1 MSDELL
7 RTSGLNRFFG
17 GLHAVNDVTFSV
29 RRGQIKAI
37 IGPNGAGKT
46 TLFNLIAGTYRPTS
60 GEVYWRQRRITGAR
74 PHTVAR
80 MGIARTF
87 QNTRLFPHMT
97 VLENVMVGRH
107 PRTRCGFGAAMLC
120 LPHTW
125 FEERRIRRDAEATL
139 DLLGI
144 GQLAGET
151 AANLAFGKQRIVE
164 FARALATGPE
174 LLLLDEP
181 AAGLN
186 MRETDELSDLI
197 LSIGKRGVTCLVVE
211 HDMSLVMR
219 VSDEV
224 LVLDQG
230 RQIAEGSPREIQKH
244 PEVIRV
250 YLGDDHT
257 AAAPKAALEAGHA

>member
-7 RTSGLNRFFG
+7 RTSSVNRFFG
-17 GLHAVNDVTFSV
+17 GLHAVRDVSFAV

-46 TLFNLIAGTYRPTS
+46 TLFNLIAGTFRPSS
-60 GEVYWRQRRITGAR
+60 GEVSFKGKRITGAR
-74 PHTVAR
+74 PHAVAQL
-80 MGIARTF
+80 GIARTF

-107 PRTRCGFGAAMLC
+107 PRTCCGFASAMLC
-120 LPHTW
+120 LPHSW
-125 FEERRIRRDAEATL
+125 FEERRIRREAQETL
-139 DLLGI
+139 DLLGV
-144 GQLAGET
+144 GHLAGEN
-151 AANLAFGKQRIVE
+151 AGGLAFGKQRLVE

-186 MRETDELSDLI
+186 MRETDELSELI
-197 LSIGKRGVTCLVVE
+197 LTINKRGITCLVVE

-230 RQIAEGSPREIQKH
+230 RQIAEGPPREIQKH
-244 PEVIRV
+244 SEVIRV
-250 YLGDDHT
+250 YLGEDHV
-257 AAAPKAALEAGHA
+257 AVGEAQHA